1 MLAAMTSRTLLT
13 RLLALHVLAALP
25 AAAQEAPMPTVAQP
39 RAQPVPAAPATIA
52 LSPREA
58 AVTVLG
64 SYTCDLEEH
73 DGIDRDDAVTT
84 GDVVCHALDAH
95 HAAAGAYDI
104 RLGKL
109 GTRLLFVI
117 AQRETGDERRLFING
132 IEEVPI
138 AADRLVD
145 ALVTGKKFDETL
157 KVDNVV
163 SAEARVPLR
172 RDTQVSMFMGLS
184 AITALGIPSSPSS
197 GISLGLDFRVQ
208 NLALELQG
216 HAGGIGSDA
225 NLLGYATA
233 SIGGR
238 YYLSDADTAGFVGG
252 GISLAYF
259 QSNQQNGPNYTGSG
273 LAGYGELGVAFL
285 RASRIGALAALRADL
300 PMFSFTQAA
309 EPGWSGGSV
318 YAVPISI
325 DVGLLFH

>member
-1 MLAAMTSRTLLT
+1 MFAAMTPRTLLA
-13 RLLALHVLAALP
+13 RLLALHVLAAFPVAAEEAP
-25 AAAQEAPMPTVAQP
+25 APSAAQPPAQASPTAS
-39 RAQPVPAAPATIA
+39 AAPG
-52 LSPREA
+52 REA
-58 AVTVLG
+58 VVTVLG
-64 SYTCDLEEH
+64 SYTCDVGEH
-73 DGIDRDDAVTT
+73 AGIDRDDAVTT

-95 HAAAGAYDI
+95 RAAAGAYDV

-109 GTRLLFVI
+109 GPRLLFVI
-117 AQRETGDERRLFING
+117 THRETGDERRLFISG

-138 AADRLVD
+138 ATDRLVD

-172 RDTQVSMFMGLS
+172 RDTQVSMFMGVS
-184 AITALGIPSSPSS
+184 AITALGIPSNPSS
-197 GISLGLDFRVQ
+197 GISLGLDFRLQ

-216 HAGGIGSDA
+216 RAGGIGSDV
-225 NLLGYATA
+225 NLLGYASA
-233 SIGGR
+233 GIGGR

-273 LAGYGELGVAFL
+273 LAGYGELGVGFL
-285 RASRIGALAALRADL
+285 RASRIGALVALRADL

-309 EPGWSGGSV
+309 EPGWTGGSV